1 MKKSHKFPEELYILE
16 IETWRKSSQLHAENA
31 IIQYKR
37 VTEGLEDIYFEKK
50 RNEAILSS
58 LNDGIIVID
67 EDNKIIIFNKTSA
80 NILNI
85 TAKSA
90 LKKDFDGFF
99 EGCYP
104 ALLTFVRKQKIINKS
119 KRKKYLIA
127 LHNALFI
134 NCHYDVISIT
144 DKKYGI
150 LLLEDSSDL
159 ILAQQALKQEKHFL
173 EKRVEERTIDLQTE
187 ITKKE
192 QAKKRA
198 EQISFTDA
206 LTKLP
211 NRRAF
216 TETLEKTVNNYKQG
230 SKRPFSLLFID
241 LDGFKTINDTLGHYA
256 GDVVLIEI
264 SKRMKSII
272 RNNDFC
278 SRLGGD
284 EFVIMLDNLNTQT
297 HVINVVEKLL
307 NNLSQA
313 IAYNN
318 NQTMSVTASIGVY
331 LHTNDETNSSTIL
344 TMSDE
349 AMYEAKKRGKNRYV
363 LFDKALQEKLE
374 NKTQLVQLLD
384 VAFTKNEFIVYYQ
397 PICNVNGEIV
407 GAEALARWQ
416 HQGEF
421 ISPARF
427 IPLLEQHGKIKE
439 FTRFVIE
446 QVFLNLLL
454 HEQFPCISVN
464 LSMQEFYDDS
474 FIDYVDETFAHM
486 PELKRRI
493 SFEITESLFHN
504 DQQALSKGI
513 NALRAR
519 GFRVYIDDF
528 GTGYSSFSYIRN
540 FKADVIKIDREFVID
555 IENDEQKANLLKGM
569 VALLTSMDMEVIIE
583 GIENKGQ
590 IKQIKSFSETVK
602 IQGFYFYKPM
612 PFTDILKVLA

>member
-1 MKKSHKFPEELYILE
+1 
-16 IETWRKSSQLHAENA
+16 
-31 IIQYKR
+31 
-37 VTEGLEDIYFEKK
+37 
-50 RNEAILSS
+50 
-58 LNDGIIVID
+58 
-67 EDNKIIIFNKTSA
+67 
-80 NILNI
+80 
-85 TAKSA
+85 
-90 LKKDFDGFF
+90 
-99 EGCYP
+99 
-104 ALLTFVRKQKIINKS
+104 
-119 KRKKYLIA
+119 
-127 LHNALFI
+127 
-134 NCHYDVISIT
+134 
-144 DKKYGI
+144 
-150 LLLEDSSDL
+150 
-159 ILAQQALKQEKHFL
+159 
-173 EKRVEERTIDLQTE
+173 
-187 ITKKE
+187 
-192 QAKKRA
+192 
-198 EQISFTDA
+198 
-206 LTKLP
+206 
-211 NRRAF
+211 
-216 TETLEKTVNNYKQG
+216 
-230 SKRPFSLLFID
+230 
-241 LDGFKTINDTLGHYA
+241 
-256 GDVVLIEI
+256 
-264 SKRMKSII
+264 
-272 RNNDFC
+272 
-278 SRLGGD
+278 
-284 EFVIMLDNLNTQT
+284 MLDNLNTQT

-349 AMYEAKKRGKNRYV
+349 AMYEAKNRGKNRYV